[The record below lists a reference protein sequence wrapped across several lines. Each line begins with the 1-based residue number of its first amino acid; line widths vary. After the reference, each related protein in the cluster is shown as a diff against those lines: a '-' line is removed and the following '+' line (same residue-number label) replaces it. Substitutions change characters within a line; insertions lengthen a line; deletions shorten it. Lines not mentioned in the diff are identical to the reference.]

1 MGQTNGVIQ
10 YQRPACEFNKKTRQ
24 LLLSKKVN
32 TAKWNVTTQAW
43 EMNDNYTKTVTL
55 GSSIM
60 ADESNSRLAIRISK
74 AMPVLLRQ
82 YIGWKI
88 SQRLWESA
96 YATIDYWFKNTILP
110 MQYTIDAYRKK
121 YYAALIYRENIKE
134 LLERLER
141 NLISREI

>member
-1 MGQTNGVIQ
+1 MRNNAEFAPVLGQTNGIIQ
-10 YQRPACEFNKKTRQ
+10 YQRPTAEFNKKTRQ

-60 ADESNSRLAIRISK
+60 SDESNSRLAIRISK

-96 YATIDYWFKNTILP
+96 TSTIDYWFKNTILP
-110 MQYTIDAYRKK
+110 MQYTIDAYRKNK
-121 YYAALIYRENIKE
+121 CG
-134 LLERLER
+134 LEII
-141 NLISREI
+141 N